1 MIQMIKEM
9 GRNKIKMV
17 KMNPKIYCEVYEEN
31 SGAFAI
37 EKQHKFRPRTKH
49 LNIKLHHFRQ
59 YVNKN
64 EIGILQ
70 INTDYQPVDIF
81 TKTLAETLLIKH
93 RKFIMGW

>member
-1 MIQMIKEM
+1 MV
-9 GRNKIKMV
+9 RNKIKMV
-17 KMNPKIYCEVYEEN
+17 TMNPRIYCKVYEDN
-31 SGAFAI
+31 SVSI
-37 EKQHKFRPRTKH
+37 VISKEHKYRPRTKH

-81 TKTLAETLLIKH
+81 TKTLAEPLLVKNW
-93 RKFIMGW
+93 KFIMGW